1 MGELGILGLIALI
14 AIMGVPVAIL
24 AGGIAYVMRLARRG
38 TQATLADAAKRR
50 ELA

>member
-1 MGELGILGLIALI
+1 MGELGIFGLIALI
-14 AIMGVPVAIL
+14 VIMAVPVSIFV
-24 AGGIAYVMRLARRG
+24 GGVVYVVRLARRG

>member
-1 MGELGILGLIALI
+1 MGELGIISLLALVVI
-14 AIMGVPVAIL
+14 VGVPVAIL
-24 AGGIAYVMRLARRG
+24 AGAIVYVVRLARRG

>member
-1 MGELGILGLIALI
+1 MGEIGIVALIALI
-14 AIMGVPVAIL
+14 AVVGVPVAML
-24 AGGIAYVMRLARRG
+24 VGGIVYVVRLARRG